1 MAALLALSVAAELQQ
16 AKIYNQSQPA
26 KAERA
31 NNPSGQ
37 LTASSRRTNR
47 AEERDQENH
56 YNYITDWLLVLF
68 NGILAAFTVR
78 LFYAAAEQS
87 RDMKA
92 SVAAARQS
100 AYAADVAAQAAQ
112 TTAKTQIGAERAWF
126 LLVIDEENFE
136 EVLESRLDPQ
146 SWPALIKAPDP
157 LVRFHF
163 ENFGKSP
170 AFVKEIST
178 DIRIWS
184 ALPPRL
190 TYTPNIPWNEEIV
203 VPAGSRIPNGKNE
216 QGEWLLFQHRITGV
230 IDERAANAIN
240 ERESRFWFYGRV
252 IYEDIWGNEHVTSF
266 CWGHDGRLSWF
277 LPEGGKRYNERT

>member
-178 DIRIWS
+178 DIRIGPLCHLDLHIRQIFRGMRKSWS
-184 ALPPRL
+184 RPEAAFQMEKTNRVSGFCS
-190 TYTPNIPWNEEIV
+190 NI
-203 VPAGSRIPNGKNE
+203 G
-216 QGEWLLFQHRITGV
+216 L
-230 IDERAANAIN
+230 RA
-240 ERESRFWFYGRV
+240 
-252 IYEDIWGNEHVTSF
+252 
-266 CWGHDGRLSWF
+266 
-277 LPEGGKRYNERT
+277 